1 MPYLELIDETLD
13 INSTENYD
21 LSVEISPDN
30 LSFCILDSIRN
41 KFILLRSYKTE
52 NDKRYQP
59 DTLAEIVMKDEFLTK
74 KYRKANI
81 ITPSY
86 KFTLVPSPLFE
97 TEKRDEYFLLNHS
110 LQENQTLMVDRIKEP
125 DSYLIYSQLKSINGL
140 ISRFWP
146 GQQVYHHL
154 KPWFAYSAGIIV
166 DHNEYLFVHLEKEFF
181 TIAVYNYGKL
191 KLCNSFIYK
200 NSTDILYYTLN
211 IVKSHGMKPE
221 LITVFSGQITRKDNL
236 ISEISSYLKN
246 IRYAEPKG
254 NYVFS
259 YVMNEIDLFR
269 FINIISAVTCV

>member
-52 NDKRYQP
+52 NDKRFQP
-59 DTLAEIVMKDEFLTK
+59 EAMAEIVIKDEFLTK

-81 ITPSY
+81 ITPSFKY
-86 KFTLVPSPLFE
+86 TLVPSPLFE
-97 TEKRDEYFLLNHS
+97 TEKKDEYYLLNHS

-125 DSYLIYSQLKSINGL
+125 DSYLIYSQLKSINEL

-166 DHNEYLFVHLEKEFF
+166 DHNEYLFIHLEKEFF
-181 TIAVYNYGKL
+181 TLAVYNYGKL
-191 KLCNSFIYK
+191 KLCNSFVYK

-211 IVKSHGMKPE
+211 IVKSHGMKPD
-221 LITVFSGQITRKDNL
+221 LITVFSGHITRKDNL
-236 ISEISSYLKN
+236 ISEIASYLRN